1 MDKRSYFI
9 EALRADAWRW
19 RTWIFS
25 VFNVTDL
32 NRQPDHD
39 NRWPYR
45 IYAVEGQYAYVD
57 PKRGNQ
63 LTVIE
68 GTNVKEPLLGVKE
81 EFILRSGDLL
91 NVDKD
96 LKTTYGNCLFNAVA
110 ITSAFG
116 KKIPYINAKLKP
128 NQIEKLFVSK
138 IIANPQEGD
147 LVDPTKVTVSE
158 VHTHLAAMHDVI
170 QNLDKLCVQSV
181 SPAMLG
187 VDPSVLALRDRLLE
201 ENKDKL
207 NDLTVVANIVKQL
220 IDADKATFKGD
231 PAEGFFTK
239 GKHFNVVRFRTQI
252 MHGIEYSFDDDG
264 TFDLVVK
271 SLSEG
276 WDFTRFPTLN
286 NSLRDGSYNRGAKT
300 ALGGE
305 AVKFFYRRYQN
316 SHYVEGDCGT
326 PITIPRRARKSNS
339 ARLVGNYYVSDAGE
353 TTLITIDNHQSLV
366 GKTLKMRDPG
376 GCRAGGFDYC
386 AICFGKSIEDSPE
399 MIANVT
405 AQVASQFMDIFMAK
419 MHGTELR
426 TTPVDF
432 KYWIT

>member
-1 MDKRSYFI
+1 MDKRDYFI
-9 EALRADAWRW
+9 EALRADAWRH
-19 RTWIFS
+19 RVWIFS
-25 VFNVTDL
+25 AFNVTKLD
-32 NRQPDHD
+32 NQPEHND
-39 NRWPYR
+39 RWPYR
-45 IYAVEGQYAYVD
+45 LYAVNGQYAYVN
-57 PKRGNQ
+57 PKAGNE

-68 GTNVKEPLLGVKE
+68 GSNIAEPLLGVKE
-81 EFILRSGDLL
+81 EFVLRSGELP
-91 NVDKD
+91 NVTKD
-96 LKTTYGNCLFNAVA
+96 LRTTYGNALFNAVA

-116 KKIPYINAKLKP
+116 ASIPYVNAKLKP
-128 NQIEKLFVSK
+128 NAIEKLFVDK
-138 IIANPQEGD
+138 IVANPEPGER
-147 LVDPTKVTVSE
+147 VDPTKVTVSQ

-201 ENKDKL
+201 ENKDRL
-207 NDLTVVANIVKQL
+207 NDLTVVADIVKQL
-220 IDADKATFKGD
+220 IEADKATFKGD
-231 PAEGFFTK
+231 PAEGFFIK
-239 GKHFNVVRFRTQI
+239 GKHFNVVRFRTKI

-264 TFDLVVK
+264 TFDLVTK

-316 SHYVEGDCGT
+316 SHYVEGDCKT
-326 PITIPRRARKSNS
+326 TVTIPRRATKRN
-339 ARLVGNYYVSDAGE
+339 AHRLVGNYYVNDKNE
-353 TTLITIDNHQSLV
+353 PTLITTDNHKALI
-366 GKTLKMRDPG
+366 GKKLRMRDPG

-426 TTPVDF
+426 TAPVDF
-432 KYWIT
+432 TFWIT